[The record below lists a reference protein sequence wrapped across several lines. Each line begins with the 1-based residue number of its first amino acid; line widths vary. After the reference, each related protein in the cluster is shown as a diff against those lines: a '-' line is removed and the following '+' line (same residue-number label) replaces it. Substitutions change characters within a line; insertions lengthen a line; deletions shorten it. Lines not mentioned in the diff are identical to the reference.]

1 MDYVAID
8 QKQIDNLAVRIHN
21 SRSSMG
27 ADAAELVGNK
37 IKALL
42 GKQDFVNMIFAA
54 APSQTEF
61 LQYLRGKKDIE
72 WTRVNAF
79 HMDEYLGLPPDA
91 VQRFANFLKSNIF
104 DKVPFHTVNYL
115 LKDSTDDEGEC
126 QKYSDLLN
134 SYPPDIVCMGIGE
147 NAHIAFNDP
156 HVARFNDSVSVKVVE
171 LDERCR
177 MQQVND
183 GCFEDIDDVPV
194 AAITLTIPALMKAS
208 HIFCVVPG
216 VNKAEAVYHTL
227 TSEIQEKY
235 PSTILRTHDDAT
247 LFLDRGSASKLS

>member
-1 MDYVAID
+1 MDYVVND
-8 QKQIDNLAVRIHN
+8 QKQVDNLAVRIYN

-27 ADAAELVGNK
+27 GDAAGLVGK
-37 IKALL
+37 RIKASL
-42 GKQDFVNMIFAA
+42 GQQDFVNMIFAA

-61 LQYLRGKKDIE
+61 LKYLSEQENID

-91 VQRFANFLKSNIF
+91 TQRFGNFLKSNIF

-115 LKDSTDDEGEC
+115 LENRMDDAGEC
-126 QKYSDLLN
+126 DRYSELLDRN
-134 SYPPDIVCMGIGE
+134 PPDIVCMGIGE

-156 HVARFNDSVSVKVVE
+156 HVARFNDPVSVKVVE

-183 GCFEDIDDVPV
+183 GCFGHIDDVPV
-194 AAITLTIPALMKAS
+194 SAITLTIPALLQAS
-208 HIFCVVPG
+208 HIFCMVPG

-235 PSTILRTHDDAT
+235 PSTILRTHDDAM
-247 LFLDRGSASKLS
+247 LFLDRGSSAKLL